1 MKRTHHDRHDH
12 PAAQL
17 VSRPTLK
24 RCRWFVEVWRPGSD
38 LSPAQRRPGAARAG
52 SRGACA
58 AAGMR
63 RHAQSARQCT
73 SCRNRSG
80 PARRRRS
87 EYPQHRS
94 RPSPPGRIGRSV
106 QTCPRRLHRG
116 PWRLAERPSRPARQP
131 AASRHGRDELSPAST
146 MQTTSG
152 RPERSPSMP
161 SRGCRMESRNSTDSW
176 DQAVRWSFPWGKV
189 NGSDDALARIG
200 YRWPVR

>member
-1 MKRTHHDRHDH
+1 MTIRRRSWSAGRRSSDVDGSWRSGVRARIFHQRKGGRGQLAPDR
-12 PAAQL
+12 
-17 VSRPTLK
+17 V
-24 RCRWFVEVWRPGSD
+24 G
-38 LSPAQRRPGAARAG
+38 PAQRQGCAVMLNQRDSAHRAATGAALRAVAG
-52 SRGACA
+52 RNTRSIGAALPRLVALVGPCRPVRG
-58 AAGMR
+58 
-63 RHAQSARQCT
+63 
-73 SCRNRSG
+73 
-80 PARRRRS
+80 
-87 EYPQHRS
+87 
-94 RPSPPGRIGRSV
+94 GRIGA
-106 QTCPRRLHRG
+106 LG
-116 PWRLAERPSRPARQP
+116 GLRPSRPARQP